1 MGLFS
6 AIGTISSIPLRLLV
20 DVIKAPVQLVN
31 GEDFLE
37 NTIEGVKRVERDLN
51 D

>member
-6 AIGTISSIPLRLLV
+6 ALATIASLPLRVVV
-20 DVIKAPVQLVN
+20 DVVKAPRNLVN
-31 GEDFLE
+31 GENFLE